1 MNTGSRSLPLSLPLP
16 DLGLALLIVVLWGS
30 NNLIMKH
37 ITDVVPPLFAGGT
50 RFALQALCLLPFL
63 RCTREEL
70 PKLLLLGALTGPLY
84 FIFLYTGFAAAG
96 QVSDVIV
103 FFFMWVPFATL
114 LAIPIIGE
122 RPTTIGWLGL
132 GLSILGI
139 LVLGASPNILA
150 SPLGVS
156 LVGGAGLLWGL
167 AAVLARKLGGV
178 RALPL
183 QAWSALLAAP
193 PMLLASY
200 ATEPG
205 ALTAASGWWLPLI
218 GLSLYSALCAGAGG
232 NGLMFV
238 LVRRHPVDKVTPYL
252 LLTLPYT
259 VVAGVIFMGDTLT
272 PRMITGLLITMAG
285 LVAVTLQGRFRR
297 RPPAA
302 PAGV

>member
-1 MNTGSRSLPLSLPLP
+1 MNRNSLSLPLP

-30 NNLIMKH
+30 NNVVMKH
-37 ITDVVPPLFAGGT
+37 ITDVVPPLFAGGV

-70 PKLLLLGALTGPLY
+70 PRLLLLGALTGPLY
-84 FIFLYTGFAAAG
+84 FFFLYTGFAAAG

-122 RPTTIGWLGL
+122 RPTPMGWFGL
-132 GLSILGI
+132 ALSMLGI
-139 LVLGASPNILA
+139 LVLGASPNIMA
-150 SPLGVS
+150 SPLGVT
-156 LVGGAGLLWGL
+156 LVGIAGLLWGL
-167 AAVLARKLGGV
+167 AAVLARKMGGV
-178 RALPL
+178 RAMPL
-183 QAWSALLAAP
+183 QAWSALLASP
-193 PMLLASY
+193 PMLLASFL
-200 ATEPG
+200 TEPG
-205 ALTAASGWWLPLI
+205 AAASASGWWLPLI

-252 LLTLPYT
+252 LLTLSYT
-259 VVAGVIFMGDTLT
+259 VVAGVLFLGDTLT
-272 PRMITGLLITMAG
+272 ARMIAGMVITMLG

-297 RPPAA
+297 AQAA
-302 PAGV
+302 SADA